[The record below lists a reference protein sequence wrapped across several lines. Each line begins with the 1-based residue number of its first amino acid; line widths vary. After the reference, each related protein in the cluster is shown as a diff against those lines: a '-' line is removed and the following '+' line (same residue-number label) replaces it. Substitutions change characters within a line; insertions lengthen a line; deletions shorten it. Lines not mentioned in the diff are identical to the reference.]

1 MMLTDSIPSSYSTII
16 VCTAIAVVKDKKS
29 FQTSDGTNESSR
41 CVDGRKAATN
51 VGCILSL
58 DASQQNRRS
67 SIDDIIFHLVECVCL
82 FLLILHLIIPL
93 RRIIRSA

>member
-29 FQTSDGTNESSR
+29 FQTPNRLNESSR
-41 CVDGRKAATN
+41 CVACTKAATN

-67 SIDDIIFHLVECVCL
+67 SIDDLILRLIECVRF
-82 FLLILHLIIPL
+82 FLLVLHLIIPL

>member
-16 VCTAIAVVKDKKS
+16 VCTAAMVVKDKKS
-29 FQTSDGTNESSR
+29 FQTPNRLNESSCR
-41 CVDGRKAATN
+41 VAGTKAATN
-51 VGCILSL
+51 VGGILSL
-58 DASQQNRRS
+58 DASQQERRS
-67 SIDDIIFHLVECVCL
+67 SIDDIILRLVECVRF

>member
-16 VCTAIAVVKDKKS
+16 VCTAIAVVKKS
-29 FQTSDGTNESSR
+29 FQTPNRLNESSR
-41 CVDGRKAATN
+41 CVACTKTATN
-51 VGCILSL
+51 VGGILSL

-67 SIDDIIFHLVECVCL
+67 SVDDIIFHLVEFVCL

>member
-1 MMLTDSIPSSYSTII
+1 MHGGNGCQGGKYSHHH
-16 VCTAIAVVKDKKS
+16 KKS

-41 CVDGRKAATN
+41 CVACTKAATN
-51 VGCILSL
+51 VGGILSL
-58 DASQQNRRS
+58 DASQQKRRS
-67 SIDDIIFHLVECVCL
+67 SVDDIILRLIECVCL